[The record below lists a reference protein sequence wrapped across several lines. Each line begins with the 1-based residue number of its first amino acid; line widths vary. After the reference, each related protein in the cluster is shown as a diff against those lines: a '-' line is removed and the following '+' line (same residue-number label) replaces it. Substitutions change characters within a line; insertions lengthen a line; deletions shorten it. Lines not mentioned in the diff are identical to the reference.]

1 MSIESVSARNVS
13 ISVNLHG
20 SSVELRTVSKA
31 RLLGRY
37 AYGKYLPIGVERMLR
52 LLESRRVHATFFVPG
67 AEARAWPSLVREIVS
82 EGHEIA
88 AHGDA
93 MQDHS
98 LLGDSEEAVLKRAH
112 DSIAELTGMA
122 PLGWRAP
129 DGLLSRSTL
138 PLLAKMGYR
147 YDSSFQDD
155 DFPYPLDSD
164 GGLGMIEIPQ
174 NEMLMDSTYF
184 SIRQTHDRVLKN
196 WTEEFQGMHAAGGYS
211 CITLHPRPDYG
222 VGRPSRID
230 MLDAFI
236 QQIQAVPEVRF
247 RTCGEVA
254 AAALSTI

>member
-20 SSVELRTVSKA
+20 SSVELRTVSKE

-37 AYGKYLPIGVERMLR
+37 AYGKYLPIGVERVLR
-52 LLESRRVHATFFVPG
+52 LLETRGVRATFFVPG
-67 AEARAWPSLVREIVS
+67 AEARAWPALVREIAGQ
-82 EGHEIA
+82 GHEIA

-93 MQDHS
+93 MEDHGA
-98 LLGDSEEAVLKRAH
+98 LGDSEEAVLKRAH
-112 DSIAELTGMA
+112 DSIAEVVGVA

-129 DGLLSRSTL
+129 DGLLSRRTL
-138 PLLAKMGYR
+138 PLLSAMGYR

-155 DFPYPLDSD
+155 DFPYRLDSD
-164 GGLGMIEIPQ
+164 GGQGMIEIPQ

-230 MLDAFI
+230 MLDTFI
-236 QQIQAVPEVRF
+236 QQIQAMPDARF
-247 RTCGEVA
+247 KTCGEVA
-254 AAALSTI
+254 SAAMNA

>member
-20 SSVELRTVSKA
+20 SSVELRTVSKE

-37 AYGKYLPIGVERMLR
+37 AYGKYLPIGVERVLR
-52 LLESRRVHATFFVPG
+52 LLETRGVRATFFVPG
-67 AEARAWPSLVREIVS
+67 AEARAWPALVREIAGQ
-82 EGHEIA
+82 GHEIA

-93 MQDHS
+93 MEDHGA
-98 LLGDSEEAVLKRAH
+98 LGDSEEAVLKRAH
-112 DSIAELTGMA
+112 DSIAEVVGVA
-122 PLGWRAP
+122 PVGWRAP
-129 DGLLSRSTL
+129 DGLLSRRTL
-138 PLLAKMGYR
+138 PLLSAMGYR

-155 DFPYPLDSD
+155 DFPYRLDSD
-164 GGLGMIEIPQ
+164 GGQGMIEIPQ

-222 VGRPSRID
+222 IGRPSRID
-230 MLDAFI
+230 MLDTFI
-236 QQIQAVPEVRF
+236 QQIQAMPDARF
-247 RTCGEVA
+247 KTCGEVA
-254 AAALSTI
+254 SAAMNA

>member
-20 SSVELRTVSKA
+20 SSVELRTVSKE

-37 AYGKYLPIGVERMLR
+37 AYGKYLPIGVERVLR
-52 LLESRRVHATFFVPG
+52 LLETRGVRATFFVPG
-67 AEARAWPSLVREIVS
+67 AEARAWPALVREIAGQ
-82 EGHEIA
+82 GHEIA

-93 MQDHS
+93 MEDHGA
-98 LLGDSEEAVLKRAH
+98 LGDSEEAVLKRAH
-112 DSIAELTGMA
+112 DSIAEVVGVA
-122 PLGWRAP
+122 PVGWRAP
-129 DGLLSRSTL
+129 DGLLSRRTL
-138 PLLAKMGYR
+138 PLLSAMGYR

-155 DFPYPLDSD
+155 DFPYRLDSD
-164 GGLGMIEIPQ
+164 GGQGMIEIPQ

-222 VGRPSRID
+222 IGRPSRID
-230 MLDAFI
+230 MLDTFI
-236 QQIQAVPEVRF
+236 QQIQAMPDARF
-247 RTCGEVA
+247 KTCGEVA
-254 AAALSTI
+254 SAAMEA